1 MGLMGGSLAW
11 AIKDQVASLMAADP
25 DSHTRDQVRSAGLV
39 ESIVENP
46 EEILPLSDVVILAA
60 PVGTILELIPQI
72 PDWHPGQA
80 MVLDLGSTKEQI
92 CHQLEKLPSRFD
104 VLGGHP
110 ICGQVQGGFEH
121 ANPDL
126 FRDAIFAFS
135 DLSNTS
141 ARCRKFGED
150 LAAAI
155 GAIPSW
161 IDPAQHDYYLSATSH
176 LPYILSAALCLNT
189 PEGSTSYRGPGF
201 ESSSRLASTN
211 KRMMFDVLNTNRQN
225 ILQQMEQFQHILEE
239 FKDLL
244 QQENNPELMALMDR
258 AAAIKNET
266 TREVL

>member
-1 MGLMGGSLAW
+1 MGGSLAW
-11 AIKDQVASLMAADP
+11 ALKDQVNSLMAADP

-80 MVLDLGSTKEQI
+80 MVLDLGSTKELI

-126 FRDAIFAFS
+126 FRNAIFAFS

-161 IDPAQHDYYLSATSH
+161 IDPAQHDYFLSATSH
-176 LPYILSAALCLNT
+176 LPYILSAALCINT
-189 PEGSTSYRGPGF
+189 PEGSTSFRGPGF
-201 ESSSRLASTN
+201 ESSSRLANTN
-211 KRMMFDVLNTNRQN
+211 KRMMFDVLNTNRHN
-225 ILQQMEQFQHILEE
+225 ILQQMDQFQHIMEE

-244 QQENNPELMALMDR
+244 RQENNPELMALMDR
-258 AAAIKNET
+258 AAAIRNET

>member
-1 MGLMGGSLAW
+1 MGGSLAW
-11 AIKDQVASLMAADP
+11 ALKDQVNSLMAADP

-80 MVLDLGSTKEQI
+80 MVLDLGSTKELI

-126 FRDAIFAFS
+126 FRMQYLHFQIYQTRPPDVESLERIWQQLLAPYPPGSIPPSTIIF
-135 DLSNTS
+135 
-141 ARCRKFGED
+141 
-150 LAAAI
+150 
-155 GAIPSW
+155 
-161 IDPAQHDYYLSATSH
+161 
-176 LPYILSAALCLNT
+176 
-189 PEGSTSYRGPGF
+189 
-201 ESSSRLASTN
+201 
-211 KRMMFDVLNTNRQN
+211 
-225 ILQQMEQFQHILEE
+225 
-239 FKDLL
+239 
-244 QQENNPELMALMDR
+244 
-258 AAAIKNET
+258 
-266 TREVL
+266 